1 MISTILRFDI
11 DKRSETDFRN
21 AYHQLLTTL
30 QGFPGGHRW
39 FCGVN
44 APNQKPIPF
53 EEEGAVL
60 HRLKERAELMGIE
73 SFSAAVSSDN
83 KSSRQPG
90 LIEVGYSLGA
100 GYMTVSLYRP
110 DQVQANPT
118 QLVVDI
124 MLAVLAGERGITFAF
139 ADVYDKVDGE
149 FQYYKSKYATFP
161 HRKCVGWMAYV
172 PKTVTQQQLPLAAA
186 VLPAPGGSIVVTVDQ
201 AFDLANKDHIQRA
214 NEIEMDMNDLGLLP
228 VIDPTF

>member
-11 DKRSETDFRN
+11 RRRSETDFRS
-21 AYHQLLTTL
+21 AYRHLLMTL
-30 QGFPGGHRW
+30 RSFPGDHRW
-39 FCGVN
+39 LCGVN
-44 APNQKPIPF
+44 APDQRPIPF
-53 EEEGAVL
+53 EEEDSVPR
-60 HRLKERAELMGIE
+60 RLEERAELMGTK

-83 KSSRQPG
+83 KKSRQPG
-90 LIEVGYSLGA
+90 LIEVGYSLGV

-118 QLVVDI
+118 QLVADI
-124 MLAVLAGERGITFAF
+124 MLAVLEGEPETTFAF

-149 FQYYKSKYATFP
+149 FQYYKTTYATFP

-172 PKTVTQQQLPLAAA
+172 RQTVTPQQLPLAAA
-186 VLPAPGGSIVVTVDQ
+186 ILPAPGGSIVVSVDQ

-214 NEIEMDMNDLGLLP
+214 NEVEMDMNDLGLLD
-228 VIDPTF
+228 VTEPTF

>member
-1 MISTILRFDI
+1 MIFTILRLDI
-11 DKRSETDFRN
+11 GERVETDFHN
-21 AYHQLLTTL
+21 AYCLLLATL
-30 QGFPGGHRW
+30 RRIPGNHDW
-39 FCGVN
+39 FCGEN
-44 APNQKPIPF
+44 TPKQRPIPF
-53 EEEGAVL
+53 EDEDAVL
-60 HRLKERAELMGIE
+60 NRLRERAERMGSE
-73 SFSAAVSSDN
+73 SLSAAVVNDN
-83 KSSRQPG
+83 GTKRRPG
-90 LIEVGYSLGA
+90 LIEIDYIPA
-100 GYMTVSLYRP
+100 MGYMTLSVYRP
-110 DQVQANPT
+110 DQMQGNPT
-118 QLVVDI
+118 QLVADI
-124 MLAVLAGERGITFAF
+124 LLAVLEGERGTRFAF

-214 NEIEMDMNDLGLLP
+214 NEVEMDMNDLGLLP